1 MRTALEGQSDF
12 LVSAPTSA
20 VFCRSSLTRMKLNFL
35 SDLTGDADSVR
46 TVVLLETL
54 DFDLRTGVVKVVL
67 DLTRELTVEVTV
79 ERAITHAIAL
89 WMTE

>member
-1 MRTALEGQSDF
+1 MRTTLEGQSDF

-46 TVVLLETL
+46 TVGLLETWI
-54 DFDLRTGVVKVVL
+54 
-67 DLTRELTVEVTV
+67 LTSELELSKSYPT
-79 ERAITHAIAL
+79 
-89 WMTE
+89 